1 MVANRGITAGSGFAA
16 SELRL
21 LMLQIILPLM
31 REWGDG
37 IDLTLDVDDLII
49 GTSGC
54 PRQAAKSCAELV
66 KHVVHR
72 LEGEFGFQVSANESI
87 VLGSSAAT
95 AAETAKPIK
104 NHTMKPA

>member
-1 MVANRGITAGSGFAA
+1 MVATIGITAFSGFAT
-16 SELRL
+16 SELQL
-21 LMLQIILPLM
+21 LMLHIILPLM
-31 REWGDG
+31 REWGNG
-37 IDLTLDVDDLII
+37 IGLTLDVDDLTIA
-49 GTSGC
+49 TSGC
-54 PRQAAKSCAELV
+54 PRQAAKRCAELV

-72 LEGEFGFQVSANESI
+72 LEGEFGFQVSANKST